1 MSGLTLN
8 SNLNPWSVSSQAG
21 PWLWVSNKLH
31 FTFQLLSVPFGLREG
46 RELGAMGVEMGGG
59 MLLPDRPGNFLFMF
73 QQPIPGW
80 EGCELWGFGTWL
92 GASHSRKLASS
103 HGQKQSWPL
112 TSYLCRTQQL
122 SLTQPPK
129 QELCTVIWVRRHHCT
144 D

>member
-1 MSGLTLN
+1 MSGLTLSSILN
-8 SNLNPWSVSSQAG
+8 SWSVC
-21 PWLWVSNKLH
+21 PV
-31 FTFQLLSVPFGLREG
+31 REG
-46 RELGAMGVEMGGG
+46 PALCFQHDALHLPTALCPLWIEGGEGIGAMGVEMGGG
-59 MLLPDRPGNFLFMF
+59 MLLPDRPGNVLFMF

-112 TSYLCRTQQL
+112 PSYLFRTQQP